1 MLRAAGGKMSSK
13 RGKGGE
19 EDTSSCR
26 DLNGRRLGVM
36 KEAQKLAEYLA
47 AEPARRKALDE
58 KMQKKYARLEK
69 MLGRR
74 PQGREDL
81 EEAARKMGEDE
92 EEMKDAVEF
101 DEESDEEE
109 ANAPPA
115 PAAAGSSSKTQHKTL
130 PNERFDDHQ
139 YLEESRE
146 IVSNA
151 RSAVAAGETR
161 RALADSGQKLTLF
174 F

>member
-1 MLRAAGGKMSSK
+1 
-13 RGKGGE
+13 
-19 EDTSSCR
+19 
-26 DLNGRRLGVM
+26 M

-47 AEPARRKALDE
+47 AEPQRRKALDE

-69 MLGRR
+69 MLGRK
-74 PQGREDL
+74 PQGKEDL

-92 EEMKDAVEF
+92 EEMKDAIEF
-101 DEESDEEE
+101 DESDDEREG
-109 ANAPPA
+109 AKAGKVPITT
-115 PAAAGSSSKTQHKTL
+115 AAASKSKQQSQTL
-130 PNERFDDHQ
+130 PGERFHDHQ

-161 RALADSGQKLTLF
+161 SESISVLQRS
-174 F
+174 